1 MDKSWIDLPNR
12 MSREYMDG
20 INHFMEFTNGFDNEF
35 ISCPC
40 RKCAN
45 RYYYRREH
53 LILNGFLKQYKNWIR
68 HGEEYVSCRREER
81 DEIEVDDMSTWLKHG
96 RKWAYT
102 GHRRFLPP
110 LHRFRRY
117 KVSFDGTR

>member
-1 MDKSWIDLPNR
+1 MDKSWIDLLNR

-40 RKCAN
+40 RKCVN
-45 RYYYRREH
+45 RYHYRREFVRDH

-81 DEIEVDDMSTWLKHG
+81 DEIEVDDMSETDPMIAMLSDIACG
-96 RKWAYT
+96 LARKYT
-102 GHRRFLPP
+102 SCETEG
-110 LHRFRRY
+110 
-117 KVSFDGTR
+117 GWE

>member
-12 MSREYMDG
+12 MSGEYMDG

-45 RYYYRREH
+45 WYYYRTEFVREH
-53 LILNGFLKQYKNWIR
+53 LILNGFLK
-68 HGEEYVSCRREER
+68 
-81 DEIEVDDMSTWLKHG
+81 
-96 RKWAYT
+96 
-102 GHRRFLPP
+102 
-110 LHRFRRY
+110 
-117 KVSFDGTR
+117 